1 MYVIVWIIVGIL
13 LIWKIKLESIID
25 GRKVVFRVIWVV
37 LNWLWVIV
45 EISSFIFRVLSKNRL
60 EIKNRI
66 SSDLWYGMLRINID
80 ISIYSNIVSIL
91 RK

>member
-1 MYVIVWIIVGIL
+1 M
-13 LIWKIKLESIID
+13 
-25 GRKVVFRVIWVV
+25 
-37 LNWLWVIV
+37 

-66 SSDLWYGMLRINID
+66 SSDSRYGTSRINID
-80 ISIYSNIVSIL
+80 ISIYSNIVSIS